1 MNRMEL
7 TGDAA
12 VEADDKYREKYIELA
27 FLFNDW
33 CQCGR
38 SGRCRWNSRRWGA
51 PGAPVADSAHGHL
64 KPIICLHFIRHLIV
78 TRQKVG
84 GQQQQQQQTVKN
96 QRINIDQ
103 VTNGNHPMTNSF
115 GRNLPIF
122 DAFIRCTERPAKCRS
137 ESDANS
143 IFLKI
148 GKLNG
153 KQQQTIKHQ
162 QIKPRIG
169 QR

>member
-1 MNRMEL
+1 MEL

-12 VEADDKYREKYIELA
+12 VEADDKYREKYIELV

-84 GQQQQQQQTVKN
+84 GQQRQQQQTVKN

-115 GRNLPIF
+115 GRNLPVF
-122 DAFIRCTERPAKCRS
+122 DAFIECFYWTTSKMQIKKRCKF
-137 ESDANS
+137 N
-143 IFLKI
+143 FFFKI

-153 KQQQTIKHQ
+153 KQQQTVKHQ
-162 QIKPRIG
+162 QIKLIIG